1 MLHNVYFSYFVLSFF
16 WTNLY
21 LSWVTSTK
29 KVNSTNDC
37 LQPLFSIWNIND
49 WLQPQFFTLPE
60 YLQIIHVFF
69 FLEYLLSSCCILPYE
84 LTLPLLIILEDQT
97 IYLIIAEFSYILISL
112 WYYLQ
117 INLKILWLW
126 PMSIKVLRQVVL
138 LNILTGWLAK
148 YLRAIQLLTYLF
160 PQLVI
165 FIKRHHYKSMELLYI
180 QNIVVQPVVIFA

>member
-1 MLHNVYFSYFVLSFF
+1 MTVSSLCFQSETLTAASIFYTSRILTDNSCVL
-16 WTNLY
+16 
-21 LSWVTSTK
+21 
-29 KVNSTNDC
+29 
-37 LQPLFSIWNIND
+37 
-49 WLQPQFFTLPE
+49 
-60 YLQIIHVFF
+60 
-69 FLEYLLSSCCILPYE
+69 FLEYLLQSCCILPYE

-165 FIKRHHYKSMELLYI
+165 FIKRHHNKSMELLSI